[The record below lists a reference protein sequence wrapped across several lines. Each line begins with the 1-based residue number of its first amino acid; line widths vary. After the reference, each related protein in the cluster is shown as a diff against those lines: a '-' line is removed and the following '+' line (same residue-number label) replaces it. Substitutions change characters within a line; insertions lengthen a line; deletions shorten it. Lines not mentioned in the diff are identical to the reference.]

1 MARQRETFGFERAD
15 LIVSCMFMGVAAN
28 MWMLDAA
35 VKSPVRG
42 KAR

>member
-15 LIVSCMFMGVAAN
+15 LIVSCMFMGVAA
-28 MWMLDAA
+28 MLDAA